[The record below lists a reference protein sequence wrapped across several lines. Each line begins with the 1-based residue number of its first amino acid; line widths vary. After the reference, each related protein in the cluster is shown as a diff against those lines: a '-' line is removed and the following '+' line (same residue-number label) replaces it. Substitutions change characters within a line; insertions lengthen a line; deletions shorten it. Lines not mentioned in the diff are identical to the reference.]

1 MQVPRPEPPPTPLEP
16 AKPEPVPTTSPL
28 DQPRDPNYELAI
40 QEVERILDAARD
52 GRSFS
57 VMTLQR
63 IIAGMA
69 RSFSDGD
76 DRLIVQAMDFGEG
89 KYDLSRHLINTA
101 IFAMKIAQGLE
112 CPKEEL
118 PWEGLAAALHDIG
131 MLIVPQR
138 ILDKATN
145 LSDEEMTL
153 LRQHPEKG
161 FRILQGLGPE
171 YEWLANVALQEHER
185 EDGSGYPRGLKG
197 DEIHEL
203 AKVVGLADVYEAVT
217 HPRPYRTLRAPLDIV
232 KEIIATER
240 NRFSD
245 RILKG
250 FIRGLSTFPVGS
262 FVRLNSMEVGRVVA
276 TNPVFP
282 LRPVV
287 DVVTG
292 PKGDLLDSPRR
303 IDLSTSTLIYI
314 TGPSPNVIPAH
325 GTRK

>member
-1 MQVPRPEPPPTPLEP
+1 MERGRLEPSAAAEPVQPAPTP
-16 AKPEPVPTTSPL
+16 VTSPL
-28 DQPRDPNYELAI
+28 DQPRDPSYELAL

-76 DRLIVQAMDFGEG
+76 DRLVVQAMEFGEG
-89 KYDLSRHLINTA
+89 TYDLPRHLINTA
-101 IFAMKIAQGLE
+101 IFALKIAQGLD

-131 MLIVPQR
+131 MVIVPQR

-145 LSDEEMTL
+145 LSDEETAL

-161 FRILQGLGPE
+161 FRILQALGPE

-217 HPRPYRTLRAPLDIV
+217 HPRPYRALRAPLDIV

-240 NRFSD
+240 THFSD

-262 FVRLNSMEVGRVVA
+262 FVRLNSLEVARVVA
-276 TNPVFP
+276 TNPSFP

-314 TGPSPNVIPAH
+314 TGPSPNVIPTP